1 MAAKYGKDLAEQ
13 DEATAQAAN
22 AYWANF
28 AKTGDPNGPGLPT
41 WPAYEART
49 DGLMDFTEDGPK
61 GGPDPWKARMD
72 VTEAA
77 ASAPAR

>member
-1 MAAKYGKDLAEQ
+1 V
-13 DEATAQAAN
+13 N

-28 AKTGDPNGPGLPT
+28 ARTGDPNGPGLPA
-41 WPAYEART
+41 WPAYDANT

-61 GGPDPWKARMD
+61 GGPDSWKARMD